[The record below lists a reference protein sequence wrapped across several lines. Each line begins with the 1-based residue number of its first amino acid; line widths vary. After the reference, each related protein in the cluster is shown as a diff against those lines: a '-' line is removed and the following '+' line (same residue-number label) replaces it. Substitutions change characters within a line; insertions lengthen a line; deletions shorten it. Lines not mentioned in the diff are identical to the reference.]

1 MKKIFIPLTIILLA
15 SCQNSPTDK
24 ANALIKDNMQKNL
37 IIADSY
43 EPVETKINSAFTPFD
58 APEFYTQTLDLL
70 KLSAELQEHEEKAK
84 QAKSSM
90 TLWNTPYADAYIKNR
105 YQESKTE
112 YEEYTKKRNAVKE
125 RIEETVGNIKEM
137 MQKKPEF
144 IGFKAMHRYRAS
156 NNAGQT
162 LLGDKLYILSKDLTE
177 IIASYNMD
185 SEEYIAV
192 QEAMK
197 QIRKETDY

>member
-1 MKKIFIPLTIILLA
+1 MA

-24 ANALIKDNMQKNL
+24 ANALIKDNMQQNL

-43 EPVETKINSAFTPFD
+43 EPVETKIDSAFTPFD

-70 KLSAELQEHEEKAK
+70 NLSAELQEHEEKAK
-84 QAKSSM
+84 QAKTLM
-90 TLWNTPYADAYIKNR
+90 TLWGSPLYADAFFKNL
-105 YQESKTE
+105 YKESKAVF
-112 YEEYTKKRNAVKE
+112 EEYTEKEDAAKE
-125 RIEETVGNIKEM
+125 RIEEVVNNIKEM

>member
-1 MKKIFIPLTIILLA
+1 MA

-24 ANALIKDNMQKNL
+24 ANALIKDSMQKSL

-43 EPVETKINSAFTPFD
+43 EPVETKIDSAFTPFD
-58 APEFYTQTLDLL
+58 APEFYTQTWDLL
-70 KLSAELQEHEEKAK
+70 NLSAELQEYEEKAK

-90 TLWNTPYADAYIKNR
+90 TLWGDPYIDAYGKNQ
-105 YQESKTE
+105 YQEHKAE
-112 YEEYTKKRNAVKE
+112 YEEYTEKGNAVKE
-125 RIEETVGNIKEM
+125 RIEEVAGNIKEM

-197 QIRKETDY
+197 QIRKEADY